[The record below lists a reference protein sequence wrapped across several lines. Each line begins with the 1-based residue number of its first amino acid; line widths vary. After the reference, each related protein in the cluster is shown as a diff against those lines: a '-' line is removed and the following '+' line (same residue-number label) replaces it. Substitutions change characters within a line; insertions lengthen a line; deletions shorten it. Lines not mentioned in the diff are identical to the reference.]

1 MSYFTGRDIKRY
13 NYEWADLWL
22 IATFPSLHY
31 DIEKYPSVKQYLLSY
46 SIERLEQTGMVH
58 NVNGVKIKA
67 RKKTNNKWFE
77 TQDSISYWDVL
88 SPFILSLFFMISF
101 I

>member
-1 MSYFTGRDIKRY
+1 MSDFTCRDIKRY

-46 SIERLEQTGMVH
+46 GIERLEQTGMVH

-67 RKKTNNKWFE
+67 RKKTI
-77 TQDSISYWDVL
+77 ISGLEHKIVSVIGTFYHRL
-88 SPFILSLFFMISF
+88 SCHFSL
-101 I
+101 

>member
-13 NYEWADLWL
+13 NHEWADLWL

-31 DIEKYPSVKQYLLSY
+31 DIEKYPSVRQYLLSY
-46 SIERLEQTGMVH
+46 GIERLEQTEMVH

-67 RKKTNNKWFE
+67 RKKTI
-77 TQDSISYWDVL
+77 ISGLKHKIVSVIGTFYHRL
-88 SPFILSLFFMISF
+88 SCHFSL
-101 I
+101 